1 MDSAEKAGLVK
12 SGELV
17 AITAGV
23 PLGVSGTTNMMKV
36 HVVGHVLVTGRGVTK
51 KKVCARLCVCA
62 DLAQAQKE
70 FRDGDILVAEQTS
83 NEMLPLLRRAG
94 GIITEQNG
102 MNSHG
107 AIVGL
112 SLDLPVLVGAAG
124 AVSLLHTGAVVTLD
138 GERGVVLAGEQ

>member
-1 MDSAEKAGLVK
+1 MYEYSQL
-12 SGELV
+12 
-17 AITAGV
+17 
-23 PLGVSGTTNMMKV
+23 
-36 HVVGHVLVTGRGVTK
+36 
-51 KKVCARLCVCA
+51 
-62 DLAQAQKE
+62 Q
-70 FRDGDILVAEQTS
+70 
-83 NEMLPLLRRAG
+83 LPLLRRAG